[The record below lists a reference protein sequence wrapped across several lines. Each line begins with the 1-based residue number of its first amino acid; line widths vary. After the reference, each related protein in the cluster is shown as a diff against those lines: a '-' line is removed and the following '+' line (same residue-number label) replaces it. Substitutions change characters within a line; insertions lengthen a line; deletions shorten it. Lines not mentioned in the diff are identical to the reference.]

1 MVTKLFLNTGA
12 MTYVY
17 NAKNQTGH
25 TIKTFSIVDCQ
36 IHGPSFSK
44 IIFSKCVVEADL
56 FEVFKFKNF
65 WL

>member
-1 MVTKLFLNTGA
+1 MITKLFLNTGA
-12 MTYVY
+12 MTCAY
-17 NAKNQTGH
+17 NAKNQTGL
-25 TIKTFSIVDCQ
+25 TVKIFSIGDCQ
-36 IHGPSFSK
+36 MHGTSFSK